1 MEYAYQP
8 EAWHE
13 LYLMVGTAA
22 AGLTGLIFVAVSL
35 HLREVLSNPW
45 HRGTAGSSLLALM
58 SVVLISGA
66 LLAPPQPLPLLGAE
80 IAAIA
85 LLSPAYDSLAL
96 LHLPRERR
104 APAVAK
110 VLLGMVG
117 GFLAV
122 AAGVSLAIEA
132 GGGLWLL
139 LPAAAIALGSAV
151 LNAWRLMVDV
161 AEGPAADR
169 ATSADPDGADAADPP
184 QADANRAD
192 AGDPPMADA
201 PVESRL
207 AGADPSSVP

>member
-80 IAAIA
+80 IAVIA

-161 AEGPAADR
+161 AEGPVADR
-169 ATSADPDGADAADPP
+169 ATSADPHG
-184 QADANRAD
+184 AD
-192 AGDPPMADA
+192 AGDPPPAGPDGADA
-201 PVESRL
+201 GDPPPADPPGEARL
-207 AGADPSSVP
+207 AGVDPQSVP